1 MANLIQYKCPSC
13 GGPISFD
20 PGAQKLTC
28 PFCENEYEVET
39 LAGYGQELENSS
51 AADEMEWAEPGTHF
65 TDAESANM
73 SVFSCKSCGGQVIGD
88 TTTAATTCP
97 YCGSPMVITG
107 RLSGELKPDYVI
119 PFKLDKDTAIKAL
132 KSHISGKKLLPKA
145 FTDQN
150 HIEEIKGVYVP
161 FWLFDGTADANM
173 LYRGTRT
180 RMWQDPDYMYTE
192 TSYYSIE
199 RAGELDFERIPADA
213 SSKMADDLMDSLE
226 PFDFSQAV
234 PFDTA
239 YLSGYL
245 ADRYDVKSAD
255 CTERINT
262 RARATTEQVFRNTVS
277 GYETVT
283 LTNSS
288 VRMTNS
294 RILYTL
300 YPVWLLTTK
309 WNGQTYT
316 FAMNGQTGKFVGDLP
331 LDTGALWKWRAII
344 FAIAGAAAYAL
355 MYFMNV

>member
-1 MANLIQYKCPSC
+1 MANQIQYKCPSC
-13 GGPISFD
+13 GGPITFS
-20 PGAQKLTC
+20 PGAQKLVC
-28 PFCENEYEVET
+28 PFCENEYDVET
-39 LAGYGQELENSS
+39 LAGYDQDLTASS
-51 AADEMEWAEPGTHF
+51 ADDEMEWSEPGNHF
-65 TDAESANM
+65 TDADSENM

-119 PFKLDKDTAIKAL
+119 PFKLDKQAAVNAL
-132 KSHISGKKLLPKA
+132 KKHLVGKKLLPKA
-145 FTDQN
+145 FTAQN

-161 FWLFDGTADANM
+161 FWLFNGTADANM
-173 LYRGTRT
+173 LFRGTRV
-180 RMWQDPDYMYTE
+180 RSWVDPDFVYTE
-192 TSYYSIE
+192 TSFYSIE
-199 RAGELDFERIPADA
+199 RSGELDFERIPADG

-245 ADRYDVKSAD
+245 ADRYDVKAED
-255 CTERINT
+255 CSERINT
-262 RARATTEQVFRNTVS
+262 RARTTTEQVFTGTVS
-277 GYETVT
+277 GYDSFS

-288 VRMTNS
+288 VRMNNTK
-294 RILYTL
+294 IFYTL

-316 FAMNGQTGKFVGDLP
+316 FAMNGQSGKFVGDLP
-331 LDTGALWKWRAII
+331 LDTGAMWRWRAII
-344 FAIAGAAAYAL
+344 FAIAGAATFAL
-355 MYFMNV
+355 MALMNM